1 MIKDEVLIVSV
12 ITIVGALLVFYWKLK
27 KQILDEES
35 SKNKPINDLNNS
47 IIELNS
53 TIKHM
58 TADSETLKH
67 RVEEHG
73 KQIDEIKVDLGKLET
88 KVSMYHKGS

>member
-1 MIKDEVLIVSV
+1 MVTNDVLIVSV
-12 ITIVGALLVFYWKLK
+12 ITIVGALVAFYWKLK

-58 TADSETLKH
+58 TQDSEHLKH